1 MKLLHKD
8 RPEGYAIDDSEVVW
22 KAKDDASRV
31 ILFKLE
37 ENVHER
43 VFGWRKKL
51 YLLEANGNYKTMPSP
66 SWEALS
72 FYTDK
77 EAATQAALGLA
88 QDMYELSIK
97 FLLAQRSKA
106 MIN

>member
-8 RPEGYAIDDSEVVW
+8 RPEGYAIDDSEVIW

-31 ILFKLE
+31 LLFKLE

-43 VFGWRKKL
+43 IFKWRKKL
-51 YLLEANGNYKTMPSP
+51 YLLEANGNYKTHPEP

-72 FYTDK
+72 FYTNK
-77 EAATQAALGLA
+77 EAATSAALALS
-88 QDMYELSIK
+88 QDMYDLSIK
-97 FLLAQRSKA
+97 FLLLQRSKA
-106 MIN
+106 IMN